1 MAVEPMGCAV
11 LRKVG
16 GTLVWV
22 IAGLLGSAVIY
33 AAWLFVIEAQ
43 IPLRIR
49 HGGQIYTG
57 HWEEGYVSAH
67 GTWVIE
73 NGRQAFP
80 NQITELTCLRSERLC
95 RSATAIAGDTLSV
108 DTETYEVLHWTDDT
122 VVLTT
127 SSALC
132 VDYTY
137 TISRAEERVVGR
149 RTPKR
154 NVDSMCDVG
163 TKDILELSLGDGSK
177 VTLALQQEAR
187 VRTRPFMVAGLAVVW
202 VFIAS
207 RLLRRRSRGS
217 VVAGAPA

>member
-1 MAVEPMGCAV
+1 MERAV
-11 LRKVG
+11 LRKAG
-16 GTLVWV
+16 RTLGWV
-22 IAGLLGSAVIY
+22 VAGLLGNVAIY
-33 AAWLFVIEAQ
+33 AAWLLVIEAQ
-43 IPLRIR
+43 VPLSIR

-80 NQITELTCLRSERLC
+80 NQITEMTCLQAERLC

-108 DTETYEVLHWTDDT
+108 ETEAYEVLHWTDDA

-163 TKDILELSLGDGSK
+163 TKEILELSLVDGSK
-177 VTLALQQEAR
+177 VTSALQQEAR
-187 VRTRPFMVAGLAVVW
+187 VRTRPFMGAGLTVVW

-207 RLLRRRSRGS
+207 RLLRRRSTGS